1 MLHEIRGSQG
11 SGSPSRLAA
20 ASESDRALLWQGGVY
35 RNSRPHYPPGILT
48 ALEEQ
53 CGLTAGSLIVDVGAG
68 TGLLAELFLKSG
80 NPVIAVEPNGAMR
93 GALTTLRS
101 SYPRLTPVDA
111 VAEAIPL
118 GNHSVD
124 FITVGTAFHWFDSR
138 QSAWSSPASSSRAD
152 GW

>member
-1 MLHEIRGSQG
+1 MKSEVPKGADFPADWRRLNPTERF
-11 SGSPSRLAA
+11 SG
-20 ASESDRALLWQGGVY
+20 RAELY

-48 ALEEQ
+48 LLEEQ
-53 CGLTAGSLIVDVGAG
+53 CGLTAVSLILDVGAG

-93 GALTTLRS
+93 DALTTLRS

-111 VAEAIPL
+111 VAEAI
-118 GNHSVD
+118 HSA
-124 FITVGTAFHWFDSR
+124 IIQSTSSPSAPPSTGSIPR